1 MIDLSVKLLHPGKTL
16 KPVNMKN
23 ILIATDFSPAAR
35 CATRYGIKLAAQLN
49 AKVSL
54 VGAYEPLPV
63 PVSDEP
69 DMVNPDDMEDLI
81 MERLTEEAELH
92 TLPGSPHIDVYS
104 RKGATAEA
112 ILAVA
117 KKWPADLIIT
127 GMKEHGNEFRRL
139 FGSAVTGLANKTFAP
154 LLVVPEGTEYQ
165 APTNIVIANDFVP
178 KTQIGI
184 PPFLR
189 WMAGEVKAKLTV
201 IRFLGNR
208 AAEVI
213 EIMDY
218 SSNLRRITGVISP
231 LEEIP
236 YNGHATDMLTN
247 YVAEHH
253 GNLLAMPVHHQ
264 SLMERWLAGNG
275 SMEEIFETR
284 VPFLLLPEN
293 GWN

>member
-1 MIDLSVKLLHPGKTL
+1 
-16 KPVNMKN
+16 MKN

-35 CATRYGIKLAAQLN
+35 CATRYGIKLAAALN

-54 VGAYEPLPV
+54 VCAYEPLPV
-63 PVSDEP
+63 PVP
-69 DMVNPDDMEDLI
+69 DDPMIMTPDDMEDVV
-81 MERLTEEAELH
+81 MEQLTKEADLFA
-92 TLPGSPHIDVYS
+92 LPGIPHIDVFS

-117 KKWPADLIIT
+117 KEWPAHLIIT
-127 GMKEHGNEFRRL
+127 GMKEHGKEFRRL

-154 LLVVPEGTEYQ
+154 VLVVPEGTEYQ

-189 WMAGEVKAKLTV
+189 WLAAEVKSKLTV
-201 IRFLGNR
+201 IRFLGHR

-213 EIMDY
+213 EIVDY

-231 LEEIP
+231 LEEVP
-236 YNGHATDMLTN
+236 YNGHATDMLTS
-247 YVAEHH
+247 YLAEHH
-253 GNLLAMPVHHQ
+253 SNLLAMPVHHQ
-264 SLMERWLAGNG
+264 SLMERWLAGNPAR
-275 SMEEIFETR
+275 EVIFETR

-293 GWN
+293 SWS

>member
-1 MIDLSVKLLHPGKTL
+1 
-16 KPVNMKN
+16 MKN

-54 VGAYEPLPV
+54 VSAYEPLPI
-63 PVSDEP
+63 PVNEDP
-69 DMVNPDDMEDLI
+69 NIMTVDDMEDVVAAQLA
-81 MERLTEEAELH
+81 EEAGMYA
-92 TLPGSPHIDVYS
+92 LPGSPHIDVYS
-104 RKGATAEA
+104 RKGATTAAVLE
-112 ILAVA
+112 VA
-117 KKWPADLIIT
+117 KEWHADLIIT
-127 GMKEHGNEFRRL
+127 GMKEHGKEFRRL
-139 FGSAVTGLANKTFAP
+139 FGSAVTGLANKTAVP
-154 LLVVPEGTEYQ
+154 LLVIPEGTGYIP
-165 APTNIVIANDFVP
+165 PTQIVIANDLMP
-178 KTQIGI
+178 KMEIGI

-189 WMAGEVKAKLTV
+189 WLAQEVKSKLTV

-213 EIMDY
+213 EILDY

-247 YVAEHH
+247 YLAEHH
-253 GNLLAMPVHHQ
+253 SNLLAMPVHHQ
-264 SLMERWLAGNG
+264 SLMERWLAGNPAR
-275 SMEEIFETR
+275 EVIFETR

-293 GWN
+293 SWS